1 MSLRLNKVANIP
13 EVLPTT
19 TGAGW
24 CHYNNSASKAY
35 IQKDDPMWPFAAN
48 SIVGEKFGS
57 YNVPNLSESGAV
69 VNYAGEGAAAFR
81 ADKGDYFLAGMN
93 IDQLFDEY
101 RAATTPILIG
111 VTAGMWAQVGATTAL
126 PTVLPMII
134 WSNTDTTS
142 TFVQST
148 VHAYSILVPSFE
160 NRVIAG
166 KMATFCKVEQSLA
179 LEKRGYKHVYFA
191 WYMGRPTPQ
200 DKTGQYAFTGCGST
214 LSINSLKGN
223 RPVFDPVMV

>member
-24 CHYNNSASKAY
+24 CHYNNSSSLAY
-35 IQKDDPMWPFAAN
+35 IQRNSAMWPFAAN
-48 SIVGEKFGS
+48 SIVGSNFGS
-57 YNVPNLSESGAV
+57 YNVPNLSETGAV
-69 VNYAGEGAAAFR
+69 VNYAGEGGHVFR

-101 RAATTPILIG
+101 RASTTPILIG
-111 VTAGMWAQVGATTAL
+111 VTAAMWAQVAATASL
-126 PTVLPMII
+126 PTILPMIL
-134 WSNTDTTS
+134 WSNTDTSS
-142 TFVQST
+142 TFVEST

-160 NRVIAG
+160 NRVVAG
-166 KMATFCKVEQSLA
+166 KMATFCKVEQTLA
-179 LEKRGYKHVYFA
+179 VEKRGYKHVYFA
-191 WYMGRPTPQ
+191 WYMGRPQPNVM
-200 DKTGQYAFTGCGST
+200 TGAYTFTGCGST

>member
-35 IQKDDPMWPFAAN
+35 IQLDGTPCGRLLLILLLVRRLVLTMFL
-48 SIVGEKFGS
+48 I
-57 YNVPNLSESGAV
+57 LSESGAV
-69 VNYAGEGAAAFR
+69 VNYAGEGAASLR

-111 VTAGMWAQVGATTAL
+111 VTAGMWG
-126 PTVLPMII
+126 
-134 WSNTDTTS
+134 S
-142 TFVQST
+142 
-148 VHAYSILVPSFE
+148 
-160 NRVIAG
+160 
-166 KMATFCKVEQSLA
+166 
-179 LEKRGYKHVYFA
+179 
-191 WYMGRPTPQ
+191 GRCYYCP
-200 DKTGQYAFTGCGST
+200 F
-214 LSINSLKGN
+214 LL
-223 RPVFDPVMV
+223 FFL